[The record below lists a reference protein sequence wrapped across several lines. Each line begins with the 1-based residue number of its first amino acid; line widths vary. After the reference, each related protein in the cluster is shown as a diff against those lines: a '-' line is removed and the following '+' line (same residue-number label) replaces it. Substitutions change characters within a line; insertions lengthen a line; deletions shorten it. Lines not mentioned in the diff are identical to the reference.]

1 MDKKKILIT
10 IGGIV
15 VLALVAAAFIL
26 ETDDQKT
33 LNVSEEDG
41 ITKLNQ
47 DQLQQ
52 IIDKNQAGVLSDTEK
67 RNIRFII
74 EEEKMARDLYF
85 EFSKKYDKQIFENIY
100 KAEQTHM
107 KSMQKLV
114 NKYGMED
121 PTAKTDV
128 GEFQNRQIQKMYDEL
143 LEQGNKSLVEALKV
157 GAEVED
163 RDIDDI
169 QDNMTNTSK
178 ADILFVYE
186 NLKRASK
193 NHLRAFMKNIEKENG
208 EYSPKYLEQ
217 AEFNSIVGS
226 GIERGRWWE

>member
-1 MDKKKILIT
+1 MGKKKILIT

-15 VLALVAAAFIL
+15 VLALVATTFIL

-52 IIDKNQAGVLSDTEK
+52 IMDKSQAGVLSDTEK

-157 GAEVED
+157 GAEVEE

-178 ADILFVYE
+178 ADMLFVYE